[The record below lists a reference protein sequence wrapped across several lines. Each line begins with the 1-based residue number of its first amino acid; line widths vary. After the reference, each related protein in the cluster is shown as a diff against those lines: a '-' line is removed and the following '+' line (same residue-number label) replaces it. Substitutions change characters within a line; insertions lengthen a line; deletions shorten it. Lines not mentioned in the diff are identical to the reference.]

1 MNELVRPRTSERDP
15 VRPRE
20 RDAII
25 AALRAGEVPARGLH
39 HLVVGRGA
47 EMEALASDL
56 DAVAR
61 GGARCRA
68 VVAPNGAGKTFLL
81 AVLHRAALAKN
92 LVAARVD
99 LTPGHRLHGTGGQ
112 AQALY
117 RAVTARLSTR
127 ARPDGGALPAL
138 LERVVSDVVAKAAE
152 EGRGPDRALREHL
165 APLAELP
172 GGYDFALAVEG
183 YWRGHDSG
191 DEHLKAQALRWLRG
205 EFTSKADARAALG
218 VRTIISDGNWY
229 DSLKLLARLCR
240 LGGHDGL
247 VVLLDEVAVLH
258 RIANPQARDANYQ
271 RILGIWNDTLQGGQT
286 VWGSPSGS
294 PRRPSWT
301 PAGDGTPIP
310 PLAPAWPR
318 TPSPGTGSSTT
329 RGP

>member
-1 MNELVRPRTSERDP
+1 M
-15 VRPRE
+15 
-20 RDAII
+20 
-25 AALRAGEVPARGLH
+25 
-39 HLVVGRGA
+39 
-47 EMEALASDL
+47 
-56 DAVAR
+56 
-61 GGARCRA
+61 
-68 VVAPNGAGKTFLL
+68 
-81 AVLHRAALAKN
+81 
-92 LVAARVD
+92 
-99 LTPGHRLHGTGGQ
+99 
-112 AQALY
+112 
-117 RAVTARLSTR
+117 
-127 ARPDGGALPAL
+127 
-138 LERVVSDVVAKAAE
+138 VAKAAE
-152 EGRGPDRALREHL
+152 EGRGPDRAIREHL